1 VRNLAEYPITDQ
13 EIVSTLK
20 DVAVRMAADDASNFT
35 AGSMEALILMTAADI
50 IASPTK
56 CGHHLIIQALNANKE
71 KLEARIRELECNRWK
86 K

>member
-1 VRNLAEYPITDQ
+1 MRNLAEHPITDQ

-20 DVAVRMAADDASNFT
+20 RLAIEQAADDASNFT

-56 CGHHLIIQALNANKE
+56 CSHHLIIQGLVTEKE
-71 KLEARIRELECNRWK
+71 MLHERIRNLESNRWK